1 MTTKRRGVFVL
12 PLSVYRIETNTHTP
26 LKYVIAVASTKNK
39 NELAPLLYSLIHY
52 PTKHIYIYIYI
63 HIHEG

>member
-39 NELAPLLYSLIHY
+39 NELAPLSLIHY